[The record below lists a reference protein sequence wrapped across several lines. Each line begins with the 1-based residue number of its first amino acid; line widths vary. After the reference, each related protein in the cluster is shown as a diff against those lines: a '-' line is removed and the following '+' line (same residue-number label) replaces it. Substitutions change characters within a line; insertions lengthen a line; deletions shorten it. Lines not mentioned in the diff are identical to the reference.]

1 MPTNRNQLPNKDWLA
16 YTCTGQVD
24 VVVLD
29 GATALST
36 NLHILLAVAQA
47 TKLWVVLAHDGL
59 WDMLASDRMAR
70 MLAHAQTYFDDGLHR
85 PGRGGRGLGPGENK
99 YRLDEQVSVLAPRA
113 RLPDMR

>member
-29 GATALST
+29 GATALSS
-36 NLHILLAVAQA
+36 NLHILLAVAKA
-47 TKLWVVLAHDGL
+47 TKLWVVLAHDGS

-85 PGRGGRGLGPGENK
+85 PRRGGRGLGPGENK